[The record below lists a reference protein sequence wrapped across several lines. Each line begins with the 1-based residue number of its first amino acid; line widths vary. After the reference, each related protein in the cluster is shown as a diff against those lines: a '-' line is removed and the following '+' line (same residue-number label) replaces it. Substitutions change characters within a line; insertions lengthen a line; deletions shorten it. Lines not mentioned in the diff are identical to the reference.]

1 MFWNISKSGKL
12 LGEVLVNFGVV
23 QESVQLGAFFF
34 VVTGILEYAI
44 FVLVYVML
52 RHGILLRPVI
62 DNFSFIVISL
72 R

>member
-12 LGEVLVNFGVV
+12 LGEGLVNFGVV

-62 DNFSFIVISL
+62 DNFSSIVISL

>member
-44 FVLVYVML
+44 VVLVYVML